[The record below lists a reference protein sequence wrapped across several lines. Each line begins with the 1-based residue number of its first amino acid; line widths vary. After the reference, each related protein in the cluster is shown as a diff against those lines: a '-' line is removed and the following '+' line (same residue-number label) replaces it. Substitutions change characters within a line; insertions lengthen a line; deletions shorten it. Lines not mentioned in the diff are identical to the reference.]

1 MPDFHMYYKRASKRS
16 NIQQVGILQETTD
29 GSYQRN
35 NTIIFP
41 KTEGHESLDWKGP
54 LSTQHNEWKKKDR
67 LWARSLEY
75 SKTRERRK
83 KILRIPKIKSTSH
96 SDDQESEWQLNF

>member
-41 KTEGHESLDWKGP
+41 KTEGHESLD
-54 LSTQHNEWKKKDR
+54 
-67 LWARSLEY
+67 
-75 SKTRERRK
+75 
-83 KILRIPKIKSTSH
+83 
-96 SDDQESEWQLNF
+96 